1 MGFSCRTKTAVA
13 SCSYYL
19 NCRLFREKG
28 EDSKYVYVLQKN
40 RRIFSGFFFLFFSPP
55 GTLGNSGN
63 FLVVITS
70 WEYSVW
76 Y

>member
-1 MGFSCRTKTAVA
+1 MSTFYKRI
-13 SCSYYL
+13 
-19 NCRLFREKG
+19 G
-28 EDSKYVYVLQKN
+28 EYSQV
-40 RRIFSGFFFLFFSPP
+40 FFFLFFSPP